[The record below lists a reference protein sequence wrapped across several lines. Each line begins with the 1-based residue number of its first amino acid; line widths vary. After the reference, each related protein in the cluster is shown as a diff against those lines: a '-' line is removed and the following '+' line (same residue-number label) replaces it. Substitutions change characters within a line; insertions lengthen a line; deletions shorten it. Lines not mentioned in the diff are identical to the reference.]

1 MDAWSLSYVES
12 ESNRFYF
19 HSNRMY
25 DQKVPIH
32 VEIGESSRLY
42 CKVFDL
48 GISEKPV
55 MLFESDPFV
64 IRYSLLELRKLS
76 QDDRNTRF
84 EIIPKEFYVE
94 QQNSTVAFES
104 GEIELYCDLTSVTSE
119 KQSDMSAITMRGYL
133 PLQFDISVNEI
144 DDALMHRKIKMIIS

>member
-19 HSNRMY
+19 HSNRVY
-25 DQKVPIH
+25 DQKISIH

-64 IRYSLLELRKLS
+64 IRYSVLELRKLS
-76 QDDRNTRF
+76 QDDRNARF
-84 EIIPKEFYVE
+84 EIIPKQFYVE
-94 QQNSTVAFES
+94 QQNSTAVFES
-104 GEIELYCDLTSVTSE
+104 GEIELYCDLKSVTSE
-119 KQSDMSAITMRGYL
+119 KHDDISAISMRGYL
-133 PLQFDISVNEI
+133 PLQFDISVNAI
-144 DDALMHRKIKMIIS
+144 DDTLIHRKIKMIIS